1 MDKTV
6 QVRDLVIGEGRPKIC
21 IPVMGSTTETLKEAA
36 GHAMKKHPDLI
47 EWRADYF
54 ADIENEEVRRQAF
67 DELREILGEVPLLF
81 TIRTRREGGEADL
94 SADQYLKVVS
104 DAIRDEKAD
113 LVDVEIS
120 HGDDI
125 AFMLISLAHEFG
137 IKTIASSHDFSQT
150 PKKEQI
156 IMTLCK
162 MQELEADI
170 PKMAVMPQRERCSGT
185 ARCNI
190 KYERAPCP
198 DTGHYDGH
206 GKERCGIKAV
216 GRSIRLCC
224 DIWDSRSTV
233 RTGTDRCGRIKEDFG
248 TFGRRLM
255 STKKQ
260 NTRSQF

>member
-150 PKKEQI
+150 PKGADHHD
-156 IMTLCK
+156 TL
-162 MQELEADI
+162 QDAGI
-170 PKMAVMPQRERCSGT
+170 RSRYPKDGGDATERERCSGT

-198 DTGHYDGH
+198 DTGHHDGH

>member
-36 GHAMKKHPDLI
+36 GHAMKKHP
-47 EWRADYF
+47 DYF

-104 DAIRDEKAD
+104 DVIRDEKAD

-170 PKMAVMPQRERCSGT
+170 PKMAVMPQRERDVLVLLDATLSMKSSMPRHRSSRWPWEGT
-185 ARCNI
+185 VWYQGCRE
-190 KYERAPCP
+190 KYSA
-198 DTGHYDGH
+198 
-206 GKERCGIKAV
+206 
-216 GRSIRLCC
+216 L
-224 DIWDSRSTV
+224 
-233 RTGTDRCGRIKEDFG
+233 
-248 TFGRRLM
+248 L
-255 STKKQ
+255 
-260 NTRSQF
+260 

>member
-1 MDKTV
+1 MDKIV

-170 PKMAVMPQRERCSGT
+170 PKMAVMPQSERDVLVLLDATLSMKELHAQTPVITMAMGKNGVVSRLSGEVFGSAVTFGT
-185 ARCNI
+185 AGAQS
-190 KYERAPCP
+190 APGQI
-198 DTGHYDGH
+198 DAEELR
-206 GKERCGIKAV
+206 KILELLAV
-216 GRSIRLCC
+216 
-224 DIWDSRSTV
+224 V
-233 RTGTDRCGRIKEDFG
+233 
-248 TFGRRLM
+248 
-255 STKKQ
+255 
-260 NTRSQF
+260 

>member
-67 DELREILGEVPLLF
+67 DELREVPLLF

-170 PKMAVMPQRERCSGT
+170 PKMAVMPQRERDVLVLLDATLSMKELHAQTPVITMAMGRNGVVSRLSGEVFGSAVTFGT
-185 ARCNI
+185 AGAQS
-190 KYERAPCP
+190 APGQI
-198 DTGHYDGH
+198 DAEELR
-206 GKERCGIKAV
+206 KILELLAV
-216 GRSIRLCC
+216 
-224 DIWDSRSTV
+224 V
-233 RTGTDRCGRIKEDFG
+233 
-248 TFGRRLM
+248 
-255 STKKQ
+255 
-260 NTRSQF
+260 

>member
-170 PKMAVMPQRERCSGT
+170 PKMAVMPQRERDVLVLLDATLSM
-185 ARCNI
+185 
-190 KYERAPCP
+190 
-198 DTGHYDGH
+198 
-206 GKERCGIKAV
+206 KELHAQTPVITMAMGRNGIKAV

-224 DIWDSRSTV
+224 DIWDGRSTV